1 MELIF
6 QDQKIQLDNA
16 SSADDIITKMNELL
30 DNGYYFSHFIADGKT
45 IFDEHEE
52 FLKQHEGNIAVLEIY
67 AKTVK
72 EFVNELLLETEM
84 YVGGALPQLRG
95 LAEEF
100 YDNPTADSWTKMD
113 QLLGGLQW
121 IDQMLMTIGKTE
133 AVPSN
138 WEGYLS
144 VSSVMQEEIQNLAEA
159 LKNEDHVLVGDII
172 QYELISNFEALDEQ
186 VKQTI
191 DNEGT
196 RYDLN

>member
-6 QDQKIQLDNA
+6 LDQTIQLDDA
-16 SSADDIITKMNELL
+16 STAEETIAEMNKFLGK
-30 DNGYYFSHFIADGKT
+30 GYYFSHFSADEK
-45 IFDEHEE
+45 FVYEDHEN
-52 FLKQHEGNIAVLEIY
+52 FLKEHEGNINVLEVY

-84 YVGGALPQLRG
+84 YVEGALPELER

-100 YDNPTADSWTKMD
+100 YDNPTADSWTKLD

-121 IDQMLMTIGKTE
+121 IDEMLMTIGKTD

-138 WEGYLS
+138 WKGYLS
-144 VSSVMQEEIQNLAEA
+144 VSTTMQEEIQNLAEA

-172 QYELISNFEALDEQ
+172 QYELKPNFEALDEQ
-186 VKQTI
+186 VKETI

>member
-6 QDQKIQLDNA
+6 LDQKIRLDDA
-16 SSADDIITKMNELL
+16 SKAEDIMAEMNKFL
-30 DNGYYFSHFIADGKT
+30 DKGYYFSHFSADEK
-45 IFDEHEE
+45 FVYEDHENFLKEHEG
-52 FLKQHEGNIAVLEIY
+52 HINVLEVY

-84 YVGGALPQLRG
+84 YVEGALPELGG

-100 YDNPTADSWTKMD
+100 YDNPTANSWTKMD

-138 WEGYLS
+138 WESYLS
-144 VSSVMQEEIQNLAEA
+144 VSSAMQEEIQNLAEA

-172 QYELISNFEALDEQ
+172 QYELKPNFEALDEQ
-186 VKQTI
+186 VKETI

>member
-6 QDQKIQLDNA
+6 QDQRIQLDNA
-16 SSADDIITKMNELL
+16 SSAEDIIKKMNQLL
-30 DNGYYFSHFIADGKT
+30 DKGYYFSHFTADDKT
-45 IFDEHEE
+45 IFEEHEE
-52 FLKQHEGNIAVLEIY
+52 FLKQHEGHITVLEVY

-72 EFVNELLLETEM
+72 EFVNELLLETEI
-84 YVGGALPQLRG
+84 YVEGALPELGG

-100 YDNPTADSWTKMD
+100 YDNPTAESWTKMD

-138 WEGYLS
+138 WEGYLN
-144 VSSVMQEEIQNLAEA
+144 VSTAMREEIQNLAEA

-172 QYELISNFEALDEQ
+172 QYELKPNFEALDDQ
-186 VKQTI
+186 VKETI